1 MSAFTMLTTAP
12 RPEVMV
18 SSDDCVPPARRWA
31 LAHRFWLPLD
41 VLRESVTPL
50 CALPRRLAA
59 VSEVGTM
66 APGGLP
72 NVAKLL
78 MPWPAE
84 RLIFCC
90 AVVSRLPFLVTGGTA
105 ARSPGAKTVP
115 TLGDEYV
122 TKKTESAWI
131 AFAKLEAPACVRAS
145 KREGGAWAPADR
157 RRGRRARGVA
167 GRMVIW
173 CETRVRQL

>member
-31 LAHRFWLPLD
+31 LAHRFWLPLV
-41 VLRESVTPL
+41 VLCESVTTL
-50 CALPRRLAA
+50 CALPRRLAS

-105 ARSPGAKTVP
+105 TRSPKAKTKP
-115 TLGDEYV
+115 TQSEKYV
-122 TKKTESAWI
+122 AERTGSAWI
-131 AFAKLEAPACVRAS
+131 AFAKLEAPACVRSS
-145 KREGGAWAPADR
+145 KREGNTWAPAVS

-167 GRMVIW
+167 GRGGGG
-173 CETRVRQL
+173 